1 MPQEI
6 TEEEKELAANPPLED
21 DLGEDKDAIPAE
33 RFDHTPKDAP
43 LLDDTGG
50 FESVLDDDLRPLD
63 LNEPGPDT
71 GEEV

>member
-6 TEEEKELAANPPLED
+6 TEEEKELAANPPVED
-21 DLGEDKDAIPAE
+21 GLGEDTDAVPAE
-33 RFDHTPKDAP
+33 QFDKTPTDPPDLVDK
-43 LLDDTGG
+43 GG